1 MVARSSSPRLARRPN
16 KAQGASSK
24 EEGEGKPSPFSVPCC
39 SFLLPPSSFLLY
51 TIFMSDNNIHN
62 EGEFTK
68 ADIHQGEIDKHI
80 DRITHEFREGFEF
93 LKAYPKSVTIFGSSL
108 VKNDFESYKNAE
120 LLGGRISREIG
131 YAVMTGGGPGIM
143 EAANKGAY
151 DADGMSLGLNISLP
165 HEHITNAYVR
175 HSLKFSYFF
184 ARKTMLMFAS
194 EAYVFFPGGFGTFDE
209 LFSVLVLIQ
218 TGKIP
223 RVPVILFDSKF
234 WDPFKKFVIDSMEK
248 SYDAIDPK
256 DLNLFEITDSLDRAI
271 EIIKKAPVSEW
282 WRNIN

>member
-1 MVARSSSPRLARRPN
+1 MLNN
-16 KAQGASSK
+16 KS
-24 EEGEGKPSPFSVPCC
+24 EEE
-39 SFLLPPSSFLLY
+39 
-51 TIFMSDNNIHN
+51 INI
-62 EGEFTK
+62 TK
-68 ADIHQGEIDKHI
+68 SDIHQGEIEKHI
-80 DRITHEFREGFEF
+80 DRITHEFRDGFEF
-93 LKAYPKSVTIFGSSL
+93 LKKYPKSVTIFGSSL
-108 VKNDFESYKNAE
+108 AKSDFEWYKNAE
-120 LLGGRISREIG
+120 ILGGRIVRELD
-131 YAVMTGGGPGIM
+131 YAVVTGGGPGIM

-165 HEHITNAYVR
+165 HEHITNVYVR

-209 LFSVLVLIQ
+209 LFSILALIQ

-223 RVPVILFDSKF
+223 RVPVILFDSNF
-234 WDPFKKFVIDSMEK
+234 WDPFKAFLRQSMDHA
-248 SYDAIDPK
+248 YQAIEDK
-256 DLNLFEITDSLDRAI
+256 DLLLFEITDSVDRAV